1 MPLMGAAMISKQLA
15 PGGRSPAAVSSQL
28 GKFGHNWHTGMSL
41 LLAYINQNSLLLSG
55 VVVVVVAT
63 EVVVVVSVVVVV
75 VGSVVV
81 VISSRSS
88 AKDDQMKWRQ
98 GSATRS
104 CRNTGET
111 RSN

>member
-63 EVVVVVSVVVVV
+63 EVDVVVSVVVV

>member
-1 MPLMGAAMISKQLA
+1 MSLMGAAMISKQLA
-15 PGGRSPAAVSSQL
+15 PGGRSPAAVVSQL

-75 VGSVVV
+75 GSVVV

-98 GSATRS
+98 GFAT
-104 CRNTGET
+104 
-111 RSN
+111 